1 MGMQT
6 GKRKGP
12 ISEINITPFVD
23 VVLVLLIIF
32 MITAPLMFNG
42 IALKL
47 PKTKRVNQLNLSA
60 EQVILSVNLSEE
72 YFLKKEKVLR
82 DELVPIIKK
91 QFKEYKTDVVYLRAH
106 YQIQYG
112 KIAKL
117 MSFLKR
123 GGIQNISLVTEIEN
137 KS

>member
-12 ISEINITPFVD
+12 IAEINITPFVD

-42 IALKL
+42 ITLQL
-47 PKTKRVNQLNLSA
+47 PKTKKVNNLNLSTD
-60 EQVILSVNLSEE
+60 QVILSVNLSEE
-72 YFLKKEKVLR
+72 YFLKKKKILKT
-82 DELVPIIKK
+82 ELVPLIK
-91 QFKEYKTDVVYLRAH
+91 QRFKDYKTDVVYLRAH
-106 YQIQYG
+106 YAIQYG